1 MPVTVAKTGLG
12 LKFGIGNGVDGGSV
26 SYVDVGEITSVTAP
40 EISRET
46 HDASHLNSPDKFREH
61 IAGMLDTGTA
71 TVAFN
76 YVPSASD
83 ALYTAA
89 LAEKGDFEIIFPGGV
104 KMQFMGVV
112 ITWKPGEGTTGVMI
126 GEMTIKGTGKP
137 TFV

>member
-1 MPVTVAKTGLG
+1 MTVTAAKTGLG
-12 LKFGIGNGVDGGSV
+12 LIFGIGNGVDGGSTT
-26 SYVDVGEITSVTAP
+26 YAKIGEILNLSPP

-46 HDASHLNSPDKFREH
+46 HDASHLESPDNFREH
-61 IAGMLDTGTA
+61 IGGMLDTGSA
-71 TVAFN
+71 TVSFN

-83 ALYTAA
+83 VVYTAA

-112 ITWKPGEGTTGVMI
+112 TNWKPGEGTSGVMV
-126 GEMTIKGTGKP
+126 GEITIKGTGKP